1 MSEPRL
7 PPLRPEPIPL
17 GALPSR
23 ALAIY
28 RAHPVMFPLIAL
40 VTALPVGAFSIA
52 AALAYPE
59 RSDRGDAVLAA
70 ILQIVPV
77 ALIFPI
83 SAVAATVATIAI
95 VNGRRP
101 SIGAAFEPV
110 GERFWPLAAVLVI
123 YTAAVIAGWLAF
135 ILPGVF
141 ALVAWLFASRAVVVE
156 RLPVRG
162 AFLRSWE
169 LVRGAWWR
177 TLAGFL
183 VVEILANIAIFAVLQ
198 LVGLGTHDLSRTPET
213 VTNGAAAI
221 IITSLVL
228 PFEMIGVTL
237 LYLDRRVR
245 LEGRWPAPVQAAS
258 SLPA

>member
-1 MSEPRL
+1 M
-7 PPLRPEPIPL
+7 
-17 GALPSR
+17 
-23 ALAIY
+23 
-28 RAHPVMFPLIAL
+28 
-40 VTALPVGAFSIA
+40 
-52 AALAYPE
+52 
-59 RSDRGDAVLAA
+59 
-70 ILQIVPV
+70 PV

-135 ILPGVF
+135 VLPGVF
-141 ALVAWLFASRAVVVE
+141 ALVAWLFASRIVVVE

-177 TLAGFL
+177 TFAGFL
-183 VVEILANIAIFAVLQ
+183 AVEVIANVAVFAALQ
-198 LVGLGTHDLSRTPET
+198 IVGLGTDGLSRTPET
-213 VTNGAAAI
+213 VANGVAAVLA
-221 IITSLVL
+221 TSLAL

-245 LEGRWPAPVQAAS
+245 LEGRWPDPVEVAP